1 MLVYTIVEDLRD
13 IRKQLRLAMNG
24 VISTSMRQK
33 GMNYKL
39 IFGVPIPEIKHIAA
53 SHEPDAELARAL
65 WKEDV
70 REMKIL
76 ATLLFPAGSMTQE
89 EALAWMREIPYPEI
103 AEQCCN
109 NLFPTV
115 EQPDQLALK
124 FLADK
129 KSPFGRMCGFLLWAQ
144 LFKKNLAVEKSR
156 VEAFLAE
163 CTCTM
168 HPDVEAGATESSWQ
182 EKQAAVQA
190 LKFFG
195 RLSPV
200 NAQDALSV
208 IAEDGQPETEELKA
222 YYDDLQFEFAY
233 YEEK

>member
-1 MLVYTIVEDLRD
+1 
-13 IRKQLRLAMNG
+13 MNG

-53 SHEPDAELARAL
+53 AHEPDAELARAL
-65 WKEDV
+65 WTEDV

-163 CTCTM
+163 CTCTI
-168 HPDVEAGATESSWQ
+168 HPDVEAGATASSWQ

>member
-1 MLVYTIVEDLRD
+1 
-13 IRKQLRLAMNG
+13 MNG

-39 IFGVPIPEIKHIAA
+39 IFGVPFPEIKRIAA
-53 SHEPDAELARAL
+53 THEPDAELARAM

-76 ATLLFPAGSMTQE
+76 ATLLFPTGSMTQE

-109 NLFPTV
+109 NLFPSV
-115 EQPDQLALK
+115 QQPDQLALK

-163 CTCTM
+163 CTCTI
-168 HPDVEAGATESSWQ
+168 HPDVEAGATASSWQ

>member
-1 MLVYTIVEDLRD
+1 
-13 IRKQLRLAMNG
+13 MNG

-39 IFGVPIPEIKHIAA
+39 IFGVPIPEIKHIAS

-144 LFKKNLAVEKSR
+144 LFKKNLEVEKSR

-168 HPDVEAGATESSWQ
+168 HPDVEVGATASSWQ
-182 EKQAAVQA
+182 EKQAAIQA

-195 RLSPV
+195 RLSPA
-200 NAQDALSV
+200 NAQEALSV
-208 IAEDGQPETEELKA
+208 IAEDRQPETEDLKA
-222 YYDDLQFEFAY
+222 YYDNLQFEFAY

>member
-1 MLVYTIVEDLRD
+1 MEDLRD

-24 VISTSMRQK
+24 VISTSMRQR

-53 SHEPDAELARAL
+53 AHEPDAELARAL

-195 RLSPV
+195 RLSPA

>member
-1 MLVYTIVEDLRD
+1 
-13 IRKQLRLAMNG
+13 MNG

-53 SHEPDAELARAL
+53 AHEPDAELARAL

-163 CTCTM
+163 CTCTI
-168 HPDVEAGATESSWQ
+168 HPDVEAGATASSWQ

-233 YEEK
+233 YEEKKRKN

>member
-1 MLVYTIVEDLRD
+1 
-13 IRKQLRLAMNG
+13 MNG

-39 IFGVPIPEIKHIAA
+39 IFGVPFPEIKRIAA
-53 SHEPDAELARAL
+53 THEPDAELARAM

-76 ATLLFPAGSMTQE
+76 ATLLFPTGSMTQE

-163 CTCTM
+163 CTCTI
-168 HPDVEAGATESSWQ
+168 HPDVEAGATASSWQ

-195 RLSPV
+195 RLSPI
-200 NAQDALSV
+200 NAQNALSV
-208 IAEDGQPETEELKA
+208 ISEDGQPETEELKA

>member
-1 MLVYTIVEDLRD
+1 
-13 IRKQLRLAMNG
+13 MNG
-24 VISTSMRQK
+24 VISTSMRQR

-53 SHEPDAELARAL
+53 AHEPDAELARAL

-168 HPDVEAGATESSWQ
+168 HPDVEVGVTESSWQ

-208 IAEDGQPETEELKA
+208 ISEDGQPETEELKA

>member
-1 MLVYTIVEDLRD
+1 
-13 IRKQLRLAMNG
+13 MNG

-129 KSPFGRMCGFLLWAQ
+129 KSPFGRMCGFLLWTQ

-195 RLSPV
+195 RLSPA

-208 IAEDGQPETEELKA
+208 IAEDGQPKTEELKA

>member
-1 MLVYTIVEDLRD
+1 
-13 IRKQLRLAMNG
+13 MNG

-53 SHEPDAELARAL
+53 AHEPDVELARAL

-156 VEAFLAE
+156 VEAFLVE

>member
-1 MLVYTIVEDLRD
+1 
-13 IRKQLRLAMNG
+13 MNG

-53 SHEPDAELARAL
+53 AHEPDAELARAL

-163 CTCTM
+163 CTCTI

-195 RLSPV
+195 RLSPA

>member
-1 MLVYTIVEDLRD
+1 
-13 IRKQLRLAMNG
+13 MNG

-53 SHEPDAELARAL
+53 AHEPDAELARAL

-129 KSPFGRMCGFLLWAQ
+129 KSPFGRMCGFLLWTQ

>member
-1 MLVYTIVEDLRD
+1 
-13 IRKQLRLAMNG
+13 MNG

-53 SHEPDAELARAL
+53 AHEPDAELARAL

-156 VEAFLAE
+156 VEAFLVE

-195 RLSPV
+195 RLSPA

-208 IAEDGQPETEELKA
+208 ISEDGQPETEGLKA

>member
-1 MLVYTIVEDLRD
+1 
-13 IRKQLRLAMNG
+13 MNG

-53 SHEPDAELARAL
+53 AHEPDVELARAL

-129 KSPFGRMCGFLLWAQ
+129 KSPFGRMCGFLLWTQ

-195 RLSPV
+195 RLSSA

>member
-1 MLVYTIVEDLRD
+1 
-13 IRKQLRLAMNG
+13 MNG

-89 EALAWMREIPYPEI
+89 EALVWMREIPYPEI

-156 VEAFLAE
+156 VEAFLVE

>member
-1 MLVYTIVEDLRD
+1 
-13 IRKQLRLAMNG
+13 MNG

-53 SHEPDAELARAL
+53 VHEPDAELARAL

-156 VEAFLAE
+156 VEAFLVE

-195 RLSPV
+195 RLSPA

-208 IAEDGQPETEELKA
+208 ISEDGQPETEELKA

>member
-1 MLVYTIVEDLRD
+1 MEDLRD

-53 SHEPDAELARAL
+53 AHEPDAELARAL

-163 CTCTM
+163 CTCTI

>member
-1 MLVYTIVEDLRD
+1 
-13 IRKQLRLAMNG
+13 MNG

-53 SHEPDAELARAL
+53 SHESDAELARAM

-156 VEAFLAE
+156 VEAFLVE

-195 RLSPV
+195 RLSPA

-208 IAEDGQPETEELKA
+208 ISEDGQPETEELKA

>member
-1 MLVYTIVEDLRD
+1 
-13 IRKQLRLAMNG
+13 MNG

-53 SHEPDAELARAL
+53 AHEPDAELARAL

-89 EALAWMREIPYPEI
+89 KALAWMREIPYPEI

-163 CTCTM
+163 CTCTI
-168 HPDVEAGATESSWQ
+168 HPDVEAGATASSWQ

-195 RLSPV
+195 RLSPI
-200 NAQDALSV
+200 NAQNALSV

>member
-1 MLVYTIVEDLRD
+1 
-13 IRKQLRLAMNG
+13 MNG

-53 SHEPDAELARAL
+53 AHEPDAELARAL

-163 CTCTM
+163 CTCTI
-168 HPDVEAGATESSWQ
+168 HPDVEAGAAASSWQ

-195 RLSPV
+195 RLSPA

>member
-1 MLVYTIVEDLRD
+1 
-13 IRKQLRLAMNG
+13 MNG

-163 CTCTM
+163 CTCTI

-195 RLSPV
+195 RLSPA

>member
-1 MLVYTIVEDLRD
+1 
-13 IRKQLRLAMNG
+13 MNG
-24 VISTSMRQK
+24 VISTSMRQR

-53 SHEPDAELARAL
+53 AHEPDAELARAL

-129 KSPFGRMCGFLLWAQ
+129 KSPFGRMCGFLLWTQ

-195 RLSPV
+195 RLSPA

-208 IAEDGQPETEELKA
+208 IAEDGQPKTEELKA

>member
-1 MLVYTIVEDLRD
+1 
-13 IRKQLRLAMNG
+13 MNG

-53 SHEPDAELARAL
+53 AHEPDAELARAL

-156 VEAFLAE
+156 VEAFLVE

-182 EKQAAVQA
+182 EKQVAVQA

-195 RLSPV
+195 RLSPA

-208 IAEDGQPETEELKA
+208 ISEDGQPETEELKA

>member
-1 MLVYTIVEDLRD
+1 
-13 IRKQLRLAMNG
+13 MNG

-53 SHEPDAELARAL
+53 AHEPDAELARAL

-163 CTCTM
+163 CTCTI
-168 HPDVEAGATESSWQ
+168 HPDVEVGAAASSWQ

-195 RLSPV
+195 RLSLV

-208 IAEDGQPETEELKA
+208 IAEDGQPKTEELKA

>member
-1 MLVYTIVEDLRD
+1 
-13 IRKQLRLAMNG
+13 MNG

-53 SHEPDAELARAL
+53 AHEPDAELARAL

-156 VEAFLAE
+156 VEAFLVE

-168 HPDVEAGATESSWQ
+168 HPDVEVGATESSWQ
-182 EKQAAVQA
+182 EKQAAIQA

-195 RLSPV
+195 RLSPA
-200 NAQDALSV
+200 NAQEALSV

>member
-1 MLVYTIVEDLRD
+1 MEDLRD

-53 SHEPDAELARAL
+53 SHESDAELARAL

-76 ATLLFPAGSMTQE
+76 ATLLFPVGSMTQE

-168 HPDVEAGATESSWQ
+168 HPDVEAGAAASSWQ

-195 RLSPV
+195 RLSPI
-200 NAQDALSV
+200 NAQNALSV
-208 IAEDGQPETEELKA
+208 IAEDGQPKTEELKA

>member
-1 MLVYTIVEDLRD
+1 
-13 IRKQLRLAMNG
+13 MNG

-53 SHEPDAELARAL
+53 AHEPDAELARAL

-163 CTCTM
+163 CTCTI
-168 HPDVEAGATESSWQ
+168 HPDVEAGATASSWQ

-195 RLSPV
+195 CLSPA

-208 IAEDGQPETEELKA
+208 IVEDGQPKTEELKA

>member
-1 MLVYTIVEDLRD
+1 
-13 IRKQLRLAMNG
+13 MNG
-24 VISTSMRQK
+24 VISTSMRQR

-53 SHEPDAELARAL
+53 AHEPDAELARAL

-129 KSPFGRMCGFLLWAQ
+129 KSPFGRMCGFLLWTQ

-195 RLSPV
+195 RLSPA
-200 NAQDALSV
+200 NAQDTLSV
-208 IAEDGQPETEELKA
+208 IAEDGQPKTEELKA

>member
-1 MLVYTIVEDLRD
+1 
-13 IRKQLRLAMNG
+13 MNG

-53 SHEPDAELARAL
+53 AHEPDAELARAL

-89 EALAWMREIPYPEI
+89 EALVWMREIPYPEI

-156 VEAFLAE
+156 VEAFLVE
-163 CTCTM
+163 CTCTI

>member
-1 MLVYTIVEDLRD
+1 
-13 IRKQLRLAMNG
+13 MNG

-53 SHEPDAELARAL
+53 AHEPDAELARAL

-129 KSPFGRMCGFLLWAQ
+129 KSPFGRMCGFLLWEQ

-163 CTCTM
+163 CTCTI
-168 HPDVEAGATESSWQ
+168 HPDVEAGATASSWQ

>member
-1 MLVYTIVEDLRD
+1 
-13 IRKQLRLAMNG
+13 MNG

-53 SHEPDAELARAL
+53 AHEPDAELARAL

-163 CTCTM
+163 CTCTI
-168 HPDVEAGATESSWQ
+168 HPDVEAGATASSWQ

-195 RLSPV
+195 RLSPA

-208 IAEDGQPETEELKA
+208 ISEDGQPETEELKA

>member
-1 MLVYTIVEDLRD
+1 
-13 IRKQLRLAMNG
+13 MNG

-53 SHEPDAELARAL
+53 AHEPDAELARAL

-163 CTCTM
+163 CTCTI
-168 HPDVEAGATESSWQ
+168 HPDVEAGATASSWQ

-200 NAQDALSV
+200 NAQNALSV

>member
-1 MLVYTIVEDLRD
+1 
-13 IRKQLRLAMNG
+13 MNG

-53 SHEPDAELARAL
+53 AHEPDVELARAL

-109 NLFPTV
+109 NLFPKV

-156 VEAFLAE
+156 VEAFLVE

-168 HPDVEAGATESSWQ
+168 HPDVEVGATESSWQ

-195 RLSPV
+195 RLSPA

>member
-1 MLVYTIVEDLRD
+1 
-13 IRKQLRLAMNG
+13 MNG
-24 VISTSMRQK
+24 VISTSMRQR

-53 SHEPDAELARAL
+53 VHEPDAELARAL

-195 RLSPV
+195 RLSPA

-208 IAEDGQPETEELKA
+208 ISEDGQPETEELKA

>member
-1 MLVYTIVEDLRD
+1 
-13 IRKQLRLAMNG
+13 MNG
-24 VISTSMRQK
+24 VISTCMRQR

-53 SHEPDAELARAL
+53 AHEPDAELARAL

-129 KSPFGRMCGFLLWAQ
+129 KSPFGRMCGFLLWTQ

-195 RLSPV
+195 RLSPA

-208 IAEDGQPETEELKA
+208 IAEDGQPKTEELKA

>member
-1 MLVYTIVEDLRD
+1 
-13 IRKQLRLAMNG
+13 MNG
-24 VISTSMRQK
+24 VISTSMRQR

-53 SHEPDAELARAL
+53 AHEPDAELARAL

-129 KSPFGRMCGFLLWAQ
+129 KSPFGRMCGFLLWTQ

-195 RLSPV
+195 RLSPA

>member
-1 MLVYTIVEDLRD
+1 
-13 IRKQLRLAMNG
+13 MNG

-53 SHEPDAELARAL
+53 AHEPDAELARAL

-163 CTCTM
+163 CTCTI
-168 HPDVEAGATESSWQ
+168 HPDVEAGATASSWQ

-195 RLSPV
+195 RLSPA
-200 NAQDALSV
+200 NAQNALSV

>member
-1 MLVYTIVEDLRD
+1 
-13 IRKQLRLAMNG
+13 MNG

-53 SHEPDAELARAL
+53 AHEPDAELARAL

-129 KSPFGRMCGFLLWAQ
+129 KSPFGRICGFLLWAQ
-144 LFKKNLAVEKSR
+144 LFKKNRAVEKSR

-168 HPDVEAGATESSWQ
+168 YPDVEAGATESSWQ

-195 RLSPV
+195 RLSPI

-233 YEEK
+233 EEVK

>member
-1 MLVYTIVEDLRD
+1 
-13 IRKQLRLAMNG
+13 MNG

-39 IFGVPIPEIKHIAA
+39 IFGVPFPEIKRIAA
-53 SHEPDAELARAL
+53 THEPDAELARAM

-76 ATLLFPAGSMTQE
+76 ATLLFPTGSMTQE

-109 NLFPTV
+109 NLFPSV
-115 EQPDQLALK
+115 QQPDQLALK

-168 HPDVEAGATESSWQ
+168 HPDVEVGAAESSWQ

-195 RLSPV
+195 RLSPA

>member
-1 MLVYTIVEDLRD
+1 
-13 IRKQLRLAMNG
+13 MNG

-53 SHEPDAELARAL
+53 AHEPDVELARAL

-168 HPDVEAGATESSWQ
+168 YPDVEAGAAASSWQ

-195 RLSPV
+195 RLSSA

-222 YYDDLQFEFAY
+222 YYYDLQFEFAY